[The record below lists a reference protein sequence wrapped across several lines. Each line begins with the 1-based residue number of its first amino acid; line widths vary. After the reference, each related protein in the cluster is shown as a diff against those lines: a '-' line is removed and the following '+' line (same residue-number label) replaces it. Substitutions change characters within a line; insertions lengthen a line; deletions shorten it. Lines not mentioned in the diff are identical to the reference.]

1 MTEFVFGPYRLEV
14 AVEATRAWYD
24 RYGDATGGVRD
35 NTESHLKLI
44 EEHGWNKYFPVDL
57 LDAQGPDVVWPI
69 PHGKILKENH
79 LGKYILH
86 YDSMLVL
93 AHFKGH
99 PMGGYGGA
107 LKQLAIGCASSYG
120 KAYVHGAG
128 DPEKIWTSD
137 HDSFLESNDLSCS
150 HYCHA
155 FQGIGLSF
163 SYCVNFRDHAR
174 EDASSSLNL
183 YTWLDDILYR
193 SDSYRLTWLRD
204 VE

>member
-1 MTEFVFGPYRLEV
+1 MEQALALQHLHIGNSGKIRIFLEAFLDGAGLIYLGLVRSQV
-14 AVEATRAWYD
+14 ARQLSDV
-24 RYGDATGGVRD
+24 GG
-35 NTESHLKLI
+35 NTEACESYSFLI
-44 EEHGWNKYFPVDL
+44 VMLFNVVNRLTYHNQVQCLGEWCVISSRTGHVD
-57 LDAQGPDVVWPI
+57 
-69 PHGKILKENH
+69 
-79 LGKYILH
+79 
-86 YDSMLVL
+86 
-93 AHFKGH
+93 
-99 PMGGYGGA
+99 
-107 LKQLAIGCASSYG
+107 
-120 KAYVHGAG
+120 
-128 DPEKIWTSD
+128 
-137 HDSFLESNDLSCS
+137 DSFLESNDLSCS